1 VVSNSSPLIES
12 RQPCDRRIRFSS
24 ARRDFKVGF
33 RISSQVVGG
42 HATLIHPRSGPPIR
56 AIVAF
61 LVTAMFG
68 RGLDLTVGQILAPLL
83 NYRLMI
89 RGLLVAI
96 GAPPLVAFALI
107 SLIPMDEPTRI
118 AWA

>member
-1 VVSNSSPLIES
+1 
-12 RQPCDRRIRFSS
+12 
-24 ARRDFKVGF
+24 
-33 RISSQVVGG
+33 
-42 HATLIHPRSGPPIR
+42 
-56 AIVAF
+56 
-61 LVTAMFG
+61 MFG